1 MRENLATIFFIL
13 ILLFAG
19 FGVYYYHK
27 NSPSPVNLASS
38 YAGFPSSNLL
48 NMEVYGFNGKE
59 FLAVQVGNRY
69 YNITVYIKI
78 SIRFEGP
85 QPFDISITS
94 YGSDVWIYTH
104 DFRINST
111 FSYGNISTSA
121 YDNQPIK
128 IFERPLTAT
137 YAFIRGYRN
146 GDIFN
151 YTVTLIDPPDI
162 SITVTDKVGNT
173 VVLKNTKPCS
183 NLGYI
188 TLTLKL
194 VEDASGRWLEVLG
207 VYSTQGWCE
216 A

>member
-1 MRENLATIFFIL
+1 MRENIATIFFIL
-13 ILLFAG
+13 VLLFAG
-19 FGVYYYHK
+19 FGFYYYYK
-27 NSPSPVNLASS
+27 NPSSQVNLASS
-38 YAGFPSSNLL
+38 YTGPNLL
-48 NMEVYGFNGKE
+48 NIEVYGSDGKE

-69 YNITVYIKI
+69 YNITVFIKV

-85 QPFDISITS
+85 QPFNVSITS
-94 YGSDVWIYTH
+94 YGRDVWTYTH
-104 DFRINST
+104 DYKINNT
-111 FSYGNISTSA
+111 FSYNNISTSA
-121 YDNQPIK
+121 YDNQQIMLFGRT
-128 IFERPLTAT
+128 ITAT
-137 YAFIRGYRN
+137 YAYLKGYRN

-162 SITVTDKVGNT
+162 SITVTDKVGNI

-183 NLGYI
+183 NLGSI

-207 VYSTQGWCE
+207 IYSTQGWCE